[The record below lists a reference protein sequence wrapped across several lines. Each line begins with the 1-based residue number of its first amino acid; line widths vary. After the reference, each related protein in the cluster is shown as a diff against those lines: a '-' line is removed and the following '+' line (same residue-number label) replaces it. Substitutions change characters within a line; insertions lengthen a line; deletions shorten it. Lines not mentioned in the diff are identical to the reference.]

1 MHIFIHTTPGGAAE
15 FGDTTPWANAFAVA
29 SPRTCHSALQS
40 ADPEPADPAH
50 THTHTETHASTRW
63 RERSRVLHLQP
74 NTHQPRTHRPHTHQ
88 PNVHIATSRPSV
100 VERQKENERQ
110 NERKRVSE
118 ADPVLTAT
126 AGGGWGGG
134 TEGGCGVGWGGG
146 VAKGETCC
154 AESSESNKQ
163 CSLKSLKSVTDSA
176 GATSVEE
183 RLRVVRLHIA
193 RGQRLAHPADNAQE
207 VCARAGQVDK
217 TRGEDVTSS
226 KCE

>member
-1 MHIFIHTTPGGAAE
+1 MYIYIYIHIHIFMHTTPGGAAE

-29 SPRTCHSALQS
+29 SPRTCNPVLQS
-40 ADPEPADPAH
+40 ADPDPADLAH
-50 THTHTETHASTRW
+50 THTHTQTHASTRW

-74 NTHQPRTHRPHTHQ
+74 NTHQPHTHQ

-110 NERKRVSE
+110 SERKRVSE

-134 TEGGCGVGWGGG
+134 TEGVCGVGGEGGA
-146 VAKGETCC
+146 AKGETGC
-154 AESSESNKQ
+154 AESSERNRL
-163 CSLKSLKSVTDSA
+163 CSLKSLTDSA

-193 RGQRLAHPADNAQE
+193 RAQRLAQLHSCAADSAQE
-207 VCARAGQVDK
+207 ACARA
-217 TRGEDVTSS
+217 
-226 KCE
+226 